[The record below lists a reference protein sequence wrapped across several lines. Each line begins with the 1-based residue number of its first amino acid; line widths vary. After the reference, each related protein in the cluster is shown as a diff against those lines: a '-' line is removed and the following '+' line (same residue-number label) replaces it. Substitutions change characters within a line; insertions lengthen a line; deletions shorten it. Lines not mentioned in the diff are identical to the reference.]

1 MKSSLTL
8 AVLAAALFSGTAA
21 SGADINGSLKDGAD
35 VFSAPKEVN
44 WTGFYVG
51 VQGGYGNAN
60 HNLSVQDYFKDYC
73 ADSWDAENPEFDRFD
88 NNDRKDTLENINKG
102 IQSWDA
108 PDWVKAAKLRTDCA
122 TRAGGTEPGVEINP
136 RVIDTTPS
144 RNTVAVAGDSREL
157 GSIDGVNSHGFI
169 GGGRIGFDYARGRL
183 LFGAFADYN
192 FSGMETNA
200 SVAGIGN
207 FDLRKEDEWTIGGRI
222 GYIVAPRTL
231 AYVLAGY
238 TQTEYSVGGLD
249 NAVIAPLFTSV
260 RSGATFDGV
269 TVGGG
274 IEFALAANVFFG
286 LEYQHTFYGEETL
299 IDAYNADLNQGI
311 KVIDD
316 LDEDKIMATLKIK
329 LNGLGLD

>member
-1 MKSSLTL
+1 MRKSIGLAAL
-8 AVLAAALFSGTAA
+8 AVALMSSGATL
-21 SGADINGSLKDGAD
+21 GADINGRDSLKDMPAD
-35 VFSAPKEVN
+35 FSSPGVVN

-51 VQGGYGNAN
+51 VQGGNAN
-60 HNLSVQDYFKDYC
+60 HNLSVNEYFKDYC
-73 ADSWDAENPEFDRFD
+73 GDDGQEDQYGFARDFGEFGSPGDVDNRSKYLVDNALVCGTKNVGTAQDPVISKTFD
-88 NNDRKDTLENINKG
+88 VT
-102 IQSWDA
+102 
-108 PDWVKAAKLRTDCA
+108 PV
-122 TRAGGTEPGVEINP
+122 PGDNREI
-136 RVIDTTPS
+136 
-144 RNTVAVAGDSREL
+144 

-192 FSGMETNA
+192 FSGMETN
-200 SVAGIGN
+200 VNVVGIGA
-207 FDLRKEDEWTIGGRI
+207 FDLKKEDEWTIGGRI

-260 RSGATFDGV
+260 KSGATFDGV

-299 IDAYNADLNQGI
+299 IDAYNADYNQGV
-311 KVIDD
+311 KVLDD

-329 LNGLGLD
+329 FNGLTD